1 MFKLISH
8 KIFSKQ
14 SHSKRTK
21 KVVVRKKK
29 KLWFTNPKLWK
40 LRRSFLTFTSNRVIV
55 NDPKK
60 SWYEKELRFTN
71 TVKPR
76 CIFLTF
82 TAIRNKF
89 RFQNFLKIPDV
100 HNTIHRF
107 LTVHAAVTP
116 TSVLPAPGHEKNVHI
131 RRSSG
136 FYTVKR

>member
-1 MFKLISH
+1 M
-8 KIFSKQ
+8 
-14 SHSKRTK
+14 
-21 KVVVRKKK
+21 
-29 KLWFTNPKLWK
+29 
-40 LRRSFLTFTSNRVIV
+40 TFTANRVIV

-76 CIFLTF
+76 CSFLTF

-116 TSVLPAPGHEKNVHI
+116 TSVLPAPEHEKT
-131 RRSSG
+131 
-136 FYTVKR
+136 YTYVGHRDLIQLNDHFIYIYTRMVKEYSPQGSTMTPDLALPFPNIFLKLFSCNIECI